1 MPAKFQVYK
10 DEEGKYRFRLRAENN
25 EIIAAGEA
33 YEQHASCLKGI
44 QSIQK
49 NCNSPIEDLTAEGEK
64 ITNPKYQLY
73 SDTKGLFRFR
83 LKASNGETIAQSEGY
98 QTKDTC
104 MNGIEAFKK
113 AAMQKLKIGQLLR
126 KNTNRL

>member
-10 DEEGKYRFRLRAENN
+10 DEAGKYRFRLRAENN

-44 QSIQK
+44 KSIQK
-49 NCNSPIEDLTAEGEK
+49 NCNSEVEDLTTEGER

-73 SDTKGLFRFR
+73 R
-83 LKASNGETIAQSEGY
+83 
-98 QTKDTC
+98 
-104 MNGIEAFKK
+104 MK
-113 AAMQKLKIGQLLR
+113 AACSDSVSKPQTEKQSPKVR
-126 KNTNRL
+126 ATKPKTAA